1 MIYMPAEGPVILII
15 EDEQEIRRFLRTIL
29 TAHGYRPIEAASAE
43 EGRQLIASRAADLVI
58 LDLGLPDQDG
68 LDLMRQLR
76 EWTRLPIVVV
86 SARERETEKVTALDA
101 GADDYLTKPFGV
113 DELLARVRVALR
125 HGSQPAMQG
134 GDVVFR
140 AGELTV
146 DLGKRE
152 VLLEGQA
159 VHLTP
164 IEYKL
169 LSTLVRHAGKVL
181 THRQLLKE
189 ALGPAYADEGDLLR
203 VHMARLRRKLEREPS
218 RPRYL
223 LTEPGVGYRLATE

>member
-1 MIYMPAEGPVILII
+1 MPAVGPVILII

-29 TAHGYRPIEAASAE
+29 TTHGYHPIEAASAE
-43 EGRQLIASRAADLVI
+43 EGRRLIAGHAVDLVI

-76 EWTRLPIVVV
+76 EWSGIPIVVV
-86 SARERETEKVTALDA
+86 SAREREAEKVTALDA

-125 HGSQPAMQG
+125 HGSQPAGQEG
-134 GDVVFR
+134 EVAFHVGD
-140 AGELTV
+140 LTV
-146 DLGKRE
+146 DLEKRE
-152 VLLEGQA
+152 VLLDGQA

-169 LSTLVRHAGKVL
+169 LATLVKHAGRVL

-189 ALGPAYADEGDLLR
+189 ALGPGYTDEGDLLR
-203 VHMARLRRKLEREPS
+203 VHMARLRRKLEREPA

-223 LTEPGVGYRLATE
+223 LTEPGVGYRLAVD